1 MQKQISITLEM
12 EVPFFDVDSYRIAWH
27 GSYVKYFEIAR
38 CKLLEHI
45 GYTYADM
52 EASGYFFPIIDM
64 QVKYIKPLRFEQK
77 FSMTATLVEWEH
89 RLSIRYEIT
98 DLVSGERITK
108 AKTSQVAVAMPNY
121 ITQFVSPDIL
131 LDKVNKVLQQ

>member
-1 MQKQISITLEM
+1 
-12 EVPFFDVDSYRIAWH
+12 
-27 GSYVKYFEIAR
+27 
-38 CKLLEHI
+38 
-45 GYTYADM
+45 M

-108 AKTSQVAVAMPNY
+108 AKTSQVAVAMPDY